1 MLQGLGG
8 LGNMAQLLK
17 QASQFKQKM
26 ADMQAEL
33 AKEEVTASSG
43 GGMVTVTMTGA
54 QDVKSVKID
63 PAVMNPDD
71 IEMLEDLIAA
81 AVNEARNRAQELGQE
96 RMGGMF
102 AGLGIDPS
110 MLQGLGG

>member
-8 LGNMAQLLK
+8 LGNMAQLIK

-33 AKEEVTASSG
+33 AKEEISASAG
-43 GGMVTVTMTGA
+43 GGMVTVTMNGA
-54 QDVKSVKID
+54 QDVRSVKID
-63 PAVMNPDD
+63 PAVVNPNELD
-71 IEMLEDLIAA
+71 MLEDLIVA
-81 AVNEARNRAQELGQE
+81 AVNEARKRAQELAQE